1 VLFLLLVA
9 LNLGFYAWSAYYS
22 AADAT
27 SDPRPLAQQI
37 DPEKLRIL
45 RGGEAPPAAPP
56 APPPVPAAAE
66 KPKPGPEPVPVVS
79 CIEWGG
85 FALLEAPRAET
96 ALEPLA
102 LGARLSQRRSEETAG
117 WWVYLPQQ
125 PNRETALKKAGEL
138 KKLGVDDYFV
148 VQEAGRWRWAV
159 SLGVF
164 STEEA
169 AKNRL
174 EALRAKGVRNAQLG
188 ARELQVQKVWLQ
200 VRGADAAQQA
210 RLKEIATGF
219 EGTELRAC
227 P

>member
-1 VLFLLLVA
+1 MRALFLLMVA
-9 LNLGFYAWSAYYS
+9 LNLGFYGWVAYFS
-22 AADAT
+22 PADAT
-27 SDPRPLAQQI
+27 SDRRPLAQQV

-45 RGGEAPPAAPP
+45 RGDEPAAPP
-56 APPPVPAAAE
+56 APPPAPPAAE
-66 KPKPGPEPVPVVS
+66 KPGPAPEPVAVVS

-85 FALLEAPRAET
+85 FAPAEAPRAET

-164 STEEA
+164 STEDA

-174 EALRAKGVRNAQLG
+174 EALRAKGVRNAQVG
-188 ARELQVQKVWLQ
+188 TRELQVQKVWLQ
-200 VRGADAAQQA
+200 VRGAEAAQQA
-210 RLKEIATGF
+210 RLKEISAGF

>member
-1 VLFLLLVA
+1 MRAFFLLLLA
-9 LNLGFYAWSAYYS
+9 LNLGFYAWATHFSS
-22 AADAT
+22 ADAT
-27 SDPRPLAQQI
+27 LDRRPLTQQI
-37 DPEKLRIL
+37 EPEKLRVL
-45 RGGEAPPAAPP
+45 GASEAPPPP
-56 APPPVPAAAE
+56 ALAPAE
-66 KPKPGPEPVPVVS
+66 KPRPAVEPVAVVS

-85 FALLEAPRAET
+85 FALAEAPRAET

-125 PNRETALKKAGEL
+125 PNRDTAQKKAVEL

-164 STEEA
+164 STEDA
-169 AKNRL
+169 ARSRL
-174 EALRAKGVRNAQLG
+174 EALRAKGVRGAQVG

-200 VRGADAAQQA
+200 VRGAEPALQA
-210 RLKEIATGF
+210 RLKEIAGGF